1 MHTHIHTYTRNQHLL
16 VELQEQGR
24 MSSLSIRSFVL
35 MIQSLCSFKAYG
47 VDPKSPGMDP
57 KVITIESVP
66 ISEYWFRRIFMGTH
80 RRESLYSQ
88 IEPPWT
94 YCAHEYGHCYCNGK
108 VRFGDANYNSWSQA
122 MVVTGGISC
131 IQNLFGGSPWTGNQR
146 TCQCATGNPKIV
158 PVEFRKSDVIWRFE
172 SACARVHDLLR
183 VRWRRSVRRGE

>member
-1 MHTHIHTYTRNQHLL
+1 
-16 VELQEQGR
+16 
-24 MSSLSIRSFVL
+24 

-47 VDPKSPGMDP
+47 VDPKSPGMGP
-57 KVITIESVP
+57 SKVITIESVP

-108 VRFGDANYNSWSQA
+108 VRFGDANYKSWSQA

-131 IQNLFGGSPWTGNQR
+131 NQNSFGGSPWTGNQR

-172 SACARVHDLLR
+172 SACARVCDGKG
-183 VRWRRSVRRGE
+183 V